1 MCAASRRDRAP
12 GVCERGRPGASGPGA
27 GETRGSR
34 GFSVCWEP
42 WGPRELGVA
51 PVGERW
57 EVGRLREAGVRG
69 DRELRKGTEWGAKP
83 PSPN

>member
-1 MCAASRRDRAP
+1 M
-12 GVCERGRPGASGPGA
+12 
-27 GETRGSR
+27 GSR

-57 EVGRLREAGVRG
+57 EVGRPREAGVRG
-69 DRELRKGTEWGAKP
+69 DRERRKGTEWGANP
-83 PSPN
+83 PPREGQQRSEEEGSVGWRP